1 MRKRRGWGLGIA
13 VGLLLV
19 AYPWIFQQPYPRDV
33 MIRIFLYAL
42 LAQAWNILGGYCG
55 QVSLGSAVFFGI
67 GAYTSSVLSLWWGV
81 SPWLGMVA
89 GMGLAVLVSQAIGY
103 PCFRLRGHYFAIAT
117 IGIGEIVQTAA
128 INWDAIG
135 GARGIWLPIK
145 PETLANFQ
153 FHRAKWA
160 YYYVALGLLA
170 AVFALTVAIERSRL
184 GYYFRA
190 IREDPDAA
198 ESLGVPLTRYKLA
211 AMAASAAFTALG
223 GTFYAQYVLFID
235 PESVFP
241 TSLSILICLVAVLGG
256 VGTTWG
262 PALGAAVLVA
272 LSETTRIWL
281 GGTGKAIDLMIYGGL
296 IVLVSVFQPGGLM
309 ALLGRVA
316 RRPGGPAASTPVAVP
331 QGTG

>member
-1 MRKRRGWGLGIA
+1 VRERRRRGFGIA

-128 INWDAIG
+128 INWDTIG

-160 YYYVALGLLA
+160 YYYVALGLLT

-198 ESLGVPLTRYKLA
+198 ESLGVPLTRYKLV

-309 ALLGRVA
+309 ALLGRLA